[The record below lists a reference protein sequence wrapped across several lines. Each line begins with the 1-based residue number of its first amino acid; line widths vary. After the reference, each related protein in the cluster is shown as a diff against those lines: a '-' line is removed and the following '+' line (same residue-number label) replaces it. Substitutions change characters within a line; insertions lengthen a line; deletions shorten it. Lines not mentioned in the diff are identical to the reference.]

1 VIIREKLLTYACI
14 VCASVTI
21 GQALMIWQ
29 LVEARHRDAELIIK
43 MYNWGQNV
51 LPMLKECKGVLERNS
66 EEQHEFK

>member
-1 VIIREKLLTYACI
+1 MIVREKLLTFACI
-14 VCASVTI
+14 VCATVSI

-29 LVEARHRDAELIIK
+29 LVDQRSRDAELIIK

-66 EEQHEFK
+66 EEQRK